1 MRAILITAFL
11 VGVFFAGVFVGQ
23 SDSASAESNSR
34 KRQWQYQCFA
44 ASKVTD
50 ITKGANAMGKQG
62 WSLVSSAGSTG
73 GKTLWCFERPLWREA
88 N

>member
-23 SDSASAESNSR
+23 GDSASADSESSR
-34 KRQWQYQCFA
+34 RQWQYQCFA
-44 ASKVTD
+44 ASKVADVTQ
-50 ITKGANAMGKQG
+50 GANAMGKQG
-62 WSLVSSAGSTG
+62 WSLAGSAGSSG
-73 GKTLWCFERPLWREA
+73 GRTLWCFQRPLWRKA